1 MRSSLVTVAALM
13 GMTFAT
19 PVPQDIDFA
28 MVEAAPDPVTTG
40 PPVGVTAQ
48 SIAYDASTAIIAA
61 TQAVASQSVANSD
74 AANAPKVKRTA
85 CQAQPAGATGAP
97 AYASDSPSG
106 FLANLG
112 FSDAASAASTP
123 AGYTQSFQ
131 NLKASNNCVVPM
143 DKWGLLLLKLMI
155 QNCVHRSVPPSTD
168 VWPSIF
174 FERIPKELLQ
184 SRTNMHADFERD
196 PSVEPGASCE
206 DPPSVT
212 MIKCVFWGGPVSTEN
227 AVNSG
232 QHRDKFQ
239 VVIAGS
245 NGYTNNSIAPI
256 PGYGNSQ
263 YLGNAAI
270 NAPYDLEGCNTYMGS
285 TIFSTGPFDASL
297 CAAYCSAQLK
307 YNLEHPPSDGS
318 PVKTCQFF
326 NTYLLYVNDLSHT
339 QGQYCAIYSEA
350 WDSSYATNV
359 GQYRGSD
366 YYLIGLSYT
375 YTNATNPGLT
385 SGDKTCAVA
394 QASVEISY
402 SSLQPYCSTLL
413 GFVTDTVTASTTITS
428 TFTSTVVSQATATAA
443 NNPIPKRSDIA
454 VHLVN
459 GTPLIPS
466 MIANSIV
473 TPVKRSVAATPAGLT
488 KYPGSAPATKP
499 TIAVTVYV
507 TDYVSTTT
515 STTTTSTTTTTASA
529 TPSFVIASDTE
540 KSQYVAYEDYF
551 GLKMKILTVSPI
563 TASSAAKFHL
573 DGESLSSDKTRV
585 ADTDGA
591 GSGAPSYIFMD
602 TLSDA
607 ANFPLIQCILGTYDA
622 SVGGYPLSC
631 IGGTSAPRPV
641 FQVGDSSRLVL
652 ADKLQTNNYLP
663 NLYAIPA

>member
-131 NLKASNNCVVPM
+131 NLKASNNAYGYMGFTTLETYDSELCA
-143 DKWGLLLLKLMI
+143 LKCSASNGCMAFNICELT
-155 QNCVHRSVPPSTD
+155 CLVRKSTGR
-168 VWPSIF
+168 VIAV
-174 FERIPKELLQ
+174 
-184 SRTNMHADFERD
+184 TRD
-196 PSVEPGASCE
+196 PSVEPGAACE

-256 PGYGNSQ
+256 PGYGNAQ

-270 NAPYDLEGCNTYMGS
+270 NARYDLEGCNTYMGS

-339 QGQYCAIYSEA
+339 QGHYCAIYSEA

-366 YYLIGLSYT
+366 HYLIGLSYT

-413 GFVTDTVTASTTITS
+413 GFATDAITTSTTITS

-454 VHLVN
+454 VHLVS

-488 KYPGSAPATKP
+488 KYPGTVISSACSAPATKP

-529 TPSFVIASDTE
+529 TPSFVIASGSD
-540 KSQYVAYEDYF
+540 KSQYVTYEDYF

-563 TASSAAKFHL
+563 TASSATTFYL
-573 DGESLSSDKTRV
+573 DGQSLSSSDKTRV
-585 ADTDGA
+585 ANTDDA
-591 GSGAPSYIFMD
+591 GSGAPS
-602 TLSDA
+602 
-607 ANFPLIQCILGTYDA
+607 
-622 SVGGYPLSC
+622 
-631 IGGTSAPRPV
+631 
-641 FQVGDSSRLVL
+641 
-652 ADKLQTNNYLP
+652 
-663 NLYAIPA
+663 

>member
-1 MRSSLVTVAALM
+1 MRSSLITVAALM

-48 SIAYDASTAIIAA
+48 SVTYDASTAIVAA
-61 TQAVASQSVANSD
+61 TQAVASQSVAISD
-74 AANAPKVKRTA
+74 AANAPKIKRTA

-97 AYASDSPSG
+97 AYTPDSPSA
-106 FLANLG
+106 FLGNPG

-123 AGYTQSFQ
+123 AGYTQSFR
-131 NLKASNNCVVPM
+131 NLKASNNAYGYM
-143 DKWGLLLLKLMI
+143 GFTTLETYD
-155 QNCVHRSVPPSTD
+155 S
-168 VWPSIF
+168 
-174 FERIPKELLQ
+174 ELCASKCSDINGCMAFNLY
-184 SRTNMHADFERD
+184 FERD

-206 DPPSVT
+206 DPASVT

-227 AVNSG
+227 ALNTG
-232 QHRDKFQ
+232 QYRDNFQ

-256 PGYGNSQ
+256 PGYGDAQ
-263 YLGNAAI
+263 FLGNAAI
-270 NAPYDLEGCNTYMGS
+270 NAPYDTQGCNTYMGS

-297 CAAYCSAQLK
+297 CAAYCSAQSK

-366 YYLIGLSYT
+366 HYLIGLSYT

-413 GFVTDTVTASTTITS
+413 GFAADTVTASTTITS
-428 TFTSTVVSQATATAA
+428 IFTSTVVSQATITEA
-443 NNPIPKRSDIA
+443 NNPLTERADAPA
-454 VHLVN
+454 HLVN
-459 GTPLIPS
+459 GTPLIPF
-466 MIANSIV
+466 MAANNTI
-473 TPVKRSVAATPAGLT
+473 TPVKRSVATTPAGLT
-488 KYPGSAPATKP
+488 KYPGTVISSACSAQATKP
-499 TIAVTVYV
+499 TIAVTVYI
-507 TDYVSTTT
+507 TSYVATTT
-515 STTTTSTTTTTASA
+515 STTTTSTTTATASPI
-529 TPSFVIASDTE
+529 PSFVIASGSD
-540 KSQYVAYEDYF
+540 KSQFVTYEDT
-551 GLKMKILTVSPI
+551 GSLKILKLSPI
-563 TASSAAKFHL
+563 TASTAASFYL
-573 DGESLSSDKTRV
+573 DGQSLYSSDKSRI
-585 ADTDGA
+585 ADTDG
-591 GSGAPSYIFMD
+591 GSRSSYIFMD
-602 TLSDA
+602 TLSTVG
-607 ANFPLIQCILGTYDA
+607 NFPLIQCTLGTYDA

-631 IGGTSAPRPV
+631 IGGGSTPRPV
-641 FQVGDSSRLVL
+641 LQVGDSSRLVL
-652 ADKLQTNNYLP
+652 ASSLQTNGNIP
-663 NLYAIPA
+663 TLYAIPARASKRQCAKARRSTKV

>member
-1 MRSSLVTVAALM
+1 MRSSLITVAALM

-48 SIAYDASTAIIAA
+48 SIAYDASTAIVAA
-61 TQAVASQSVANSD
+61 TQAVSSQSVAISD

-97 AYASDSPSG
+97 AYASDSPSD
-106 FLANLG
+106 FLANPV

-131 NLKASNNCVVPM
+131 NLKASNKAYGYMGFTTLENY
-143 DKWGLLLLKLMI
+143 D
-155 QNCVHRSVPPSTD
+155 S
-168 VWPSIF
+168 
-174 FERIPKELLQ
+174 ELCASKCSAINGCMAFNLY
-184 SRTNMHADFERD
+184 FERD

-232 QHRDKFQ
+232 QYRDNFQ

-256 PGYGNSQ
+256 PGYGNAQ

-270 NAPYDLEGCNTYMGS
+270 NAPYDSQGCNTYMGS

-297 CAAYCSAQLK
+297 CGAYCSAQSK

-366 YYLIGLSYT
+366 HYLIGLSYT
-375 YTNATNPGLT
+375 YTNATDPGLT

-402 SSLQPYCSTLL
+402 LSLQPYCSTLL
-413 GFVTDTVTASTTITS
+413 GFAADTVTASTTITS
-428 TFTSTVVSQATATAA
+428 TFTSTVISQATTTVP
-443 NNPIPKRSDIA
+443 NDPLPKRSD
-454 VHLVN
+454 VPMHLVN

-466 MIANSIV
+466 MVANNTV
-473 TPVKRSVAATPAGLT
+473 TPAKRSVAATPAGLT
-488 KYPGSAPATKP
+488 KYPGTVISSACSAQATKP

-515 STTTTSTTTTTASA
+515 STTTTSTTTTTDSA
-529 TPSFVIASDTE
+529 TPSFVIASGSE
-540 KSQYVAYEDYF
+540 KSQYVTYEEVL
-551 GLKMKILTVSPI
+551 GWTILKVSPI
-563 TASSAAKFHL
+563 TASSAAKFYL
-573 DGESLSSDKTRV
+573 DGKSLYSSDKTRV

-591 GSGAPSYIFMD
+591 ASGSPSYIYMD
-602 TLSDA
+602 TLSA
-607 ANFPLIQCILGTYDA
+607 AARYPLIQCTLGTYDA

-631 IGGTSAPRPV
+631 IGGASAPRPI

-652 ADKLQTNNYLP
+652 ADKLQTNNYIP
-663 NLYAIPA
+663 TLYAIPA